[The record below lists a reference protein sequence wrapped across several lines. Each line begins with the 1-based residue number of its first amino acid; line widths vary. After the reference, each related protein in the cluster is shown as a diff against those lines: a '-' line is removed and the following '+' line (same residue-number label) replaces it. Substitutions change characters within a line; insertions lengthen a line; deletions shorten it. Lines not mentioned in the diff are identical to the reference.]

1 MTTTMWI
8 NRVYPVCSFFK
19 GVMASGGVLI
29 VSVTVGVC
37 ARIPSGPPE
46 TGGHRGIKIPR
57 PHSSPSVF
65 HYKLQKIK
73 LTIQI
78 KPKFISVLP

>member
-1 MTTTMWI
+1 
-8 NRVYPVCSFFK
+8 
-19 GVMASGGVLI
+19 MASGGVLI

-46 TGGHRGIKIPR
+46 TGVHRGIKIPR
-57 PHSSPSVF
+57 PPSSPSVF